1 MSVVSSLD
9 LKPFGRFFWGHVE
22 YQHFPFFCL
31 LLLHLGCVQQLSCRK
46 SSCIEDTASLLTS
59 SSDIF
64 AGNLPDFLQRCQ
76 KKKSEVMLCPRCS
89 SIFDKKAAEHIQDV
103 RAANKRR
110 ENVDLRHDPR
120 RASQRGSNQEKRP
133 LTFRP
138 PTNVPV
144 DTWYKTS
151 GRKRPSEERWHSF
164 DVPRG
169 SSLTQKKE
177 PQVAAPKVTQVS
189 SNCKGK
195 NPMSRSQW
203 RRYQR

>member
-1 MSVVSSLD
+1 MRQEQAN
-9 LKPFGRFFWGHVE
+9 KTA
-22 YQHFPFFCL
+22 FP
-31 LLLHLGCVQQLSCRK
+31 R
-46 SSCIEDTASLLTS
+46 ENE
-59 SSDIF
+59 
-64 AGNLPDFLQRCQ
+64 NLADFLQRCQ

-89 SIFDKKAAEHIQDV
+89 SIFDKKAAEHIQGV

-177 PQVAAPKVTQVS
+177 PQVAAPKVAQVS
-189 SNCKGK
+189 SNYKGR

-203 RRYQR
+203 RRYQRRRKAEKEAANEPKAETSSNVPQRKQRKPLEREPVTNRLVWQNTA

>member
-1 MSVVSSLD
+1 MILLKSKSPKIPSMIAVEVV
-9 LKPFGRFFWGHVE
+9 V
-22 YQHFPFFCL
+22 
-31 LLLHLGCVQQLSCRK
+31 
-46 SSCIEDTASLLTS
+46 A
-59 SSDIF
+59 
-64 AGNLPDFLQRCQ
+64 
-76 KKKSEVMLCPRCS
+76 
-89 SIFDKKAAEHIQDV
+89 V
-103 RAANKRR
+103 RAANERR

-120 RASQRGSNQEKRP
+120 RASQRGPNQEKRA

-144 DTWYKTS
+144 DTWYKIS

-189 SNCKGK
+189 SNYKGK
-195 NPMSRSQW
+195 NPMSRS
-203 RRYQR
+203 